1 MADAVR
7 VDHSAV
13 HGRGVF
19 ASRSIPLGE
28 VFCTNHLFRIPA
40 YEREFLD
47 QTSLYDHYF
56 EFEDD
61 AFIALGPVSFLN
73 HEEQP
78 SADFQLDVDELIV
91 SLTAIRPIAVG
102 EEISIHYGVDP
113 WW

>member
-7 VDHSAV
+7 IDNSPL

-19 ASRSIPLGE
+19 ATRPIDAGE
-28 VFCTNHLFRIPA
+28 IFCTNSLFRIPSQ
-40 YEREFLD
+40 EREFLD

-61 AFIALGPVSFLN
+61 AYIAFGAISFLN
-73 HEEQP
+73 HEDDP
-78 SADFQLDVDELIV
+78 AADFFLDIDTLTI
-91 SLTAIRPIAVG
+91 SLSARREIKPG
-102 EEISIHYGVDP
+102 DEISIHYGVEP